1 MGSQCRSDG
10 RRAAAGQK
18 AGAWLPVVADPELAL
33 IRKFGVEMQGR
44 EIAIPSM
51 FVLEA
56 KTGRVTWRYIGETM
70 FDRPKLQ
77 PVLQAIEQAGGTPS
91 TASTTPAP
99 APASP

>member
-1 MGSQCRSDG
+1 MDDAQRLAKKLELGF
-10 RRAAAGQK
+10 
-18 AGAWLPVVADPELAL
+18 PVVADPELAL

>member
-1 MGSQCRSDG
+1 MDEAQRLAKKLELGF
-10 RRAAAGQK
+10 
-18 AGAWLPVVADPELAL
+18 PVVADPELAL

-70 FDRPKLQ
+70 FDRPKLHPCFRPSSRPAAP
-77 PVLQAIEQAGGTPS
+77 PVS

-99 APASP
+99 TSP